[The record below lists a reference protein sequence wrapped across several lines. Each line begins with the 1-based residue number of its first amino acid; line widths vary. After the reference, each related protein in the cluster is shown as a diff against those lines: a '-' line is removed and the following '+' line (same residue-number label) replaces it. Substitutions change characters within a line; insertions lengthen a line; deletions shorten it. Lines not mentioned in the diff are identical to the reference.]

1 MYIYMYICTYIY
13 IYVHSKNQ
21 ESEKKSDRRSEGEKG
36 KRVSQTKKSEIQ
48 KQENTRGKPR

>member
-1 MYIYMYICTYIY
+1 MYVYMRIYIY
-13 IYVHSKNQ
+13 IYTFTVKIRKVK
-21 ESEKKSDRRSEGEKG
+21 KKSDRRSEGEKG

>member
-1 MYIYMYICTYIY
+1 MYICTYIHIY
-13 IYVHSKNQ
+13 IHIHSKNQ